1 MRNEADKLLD
11 SLDETFETAKL
22 AGCPVVIHITNVKEK
37 TIGEKVKF
45 H

>member
-22 AGCPVVIHITNVKEK
+22 AGCPVISHHKCQGKDNW
-37 TIGEKVKF
+37 GKVKF